1 MVALRRDGER
11 VSFSVRVTPR
21 ASANVVGG
29 ERDGV
34 LLVRVTAPPV
44 DGKANDAVVT
54 LLAKA
59 LGVPRGAIRVEQG
72 LGARTKRVSAPRAAE
87 AALSRMAK

>member
-1 MVALRRDGER
+1 MLAVRRDAER
-11 VSFSVRVTPR
+11 VSFTIRVTPR
-21 ASANVVGG
+21 ASANAVAG

-44 DGKANDAVVT
+44 EGKANDAVVA

-59 LGVPRGAIRVEQG
+59 LGVARGAIRVERG
-72 LGARTKRVSAPRAAE
+72 AAARTKRVSVPREAE
-87 AALSRMAK
+87 AALRRL

>member
-1 MVALRRDGER
+1 MLAVRRGGER
-11 VSFSVRVTPR
+11 LSFTIRVTPR
-21 ASANVVGG
+21 ASANAVAG

-44 DGKANDAVVT
+44 EGKANDAVVA

-59 LGVPRGAIRVEQG
+59 LGTPQGAVQVVRGATS
-72 LGARTKRVSAPRAAE
+72 RTKRISVPREVE
-87 AALSRMAK
+87 AALRQLTK